1 MGYALRNCPVGNFR
15 VEASLQWRIGGLK
28 ILNMQTILK
37 GKTKEVVI
45 DTSGPVI
52 IIGES
57 INPTRRK
64 KLVSTLQGNDFSF
77 VLELAASQINSGADV
92 LDVNVGFPGVED
104 EKLLPATVKV
114 LQDNFDVPLC
124 LDSPNP
130 KAIEAALKVA
140 AGKCL
145 INSVNGEEKS
155 LKTLLPVA
163 REYGAAI
170 IGLCMDDDGITHDP
184 EKRLSIAGKIIER
197 AVSMGIKEE
206 DVVID
211 PLAMAVSADPNAC
224 LVTLETIRLIHQ
236 KLGHNITQGA
246 SNISFGLPDRE
257 SLNAAYMALSIYN
270 GLTCPIAN
278 PEKITAAVRA
288 ADLVMGR
295 DDFAVRFV
303 EYFQSRNPQ

>member
-1 MGYALRNCPVGNFR
+1 M
-15 VEASLQWRIGGLK
+15 K
-28 ILNMQTILK
+28 TILK
-37 GKTKEVVI
+37 GRTREVII
-45 DTSGPVI
+45 DTGGPVI

-64 KLVSTLQGNDFSF
+64 KLVSTLQEGNFEY
-77 VLELAASQINSGADV
+77 VLELAGNQIRAGADV
-92 LDVNVGFPGVED
+92 LDVNVGFPGVD
-104 EKLLPATVKV
+104 DVKLLPETVKQ
-114 LQDNFDVPLC
+114 LQSRYDIPLC

-140 AGKCL
+140 EGKCL
-145 INSVNGEEKS
+145 INSVNGEEAS
-155 LKTLLPVA
+155 LKALLPVA
-163 REYGAAI
+163 KEFGAAI
-170 IGLCMDDDGITHDP
+170 IGLCMDDEGITHDP
-184 EKRLSIAGKIIER
+184 EKRLAIAEKIIER
-197 AVSMGIKEE
+197 AVKTGIKTE
-206 DVVID
+206 DVIID

-224 LVTLETIRLIHQ
+224 LVTLETIRLVHN

-257 SLNAAYMALSIYN
+257 SLNAAYMTISIYN

-288 ADLVMGR
+288 ADLVLGR

-303 EYFQSRNPQ
+303 EYFQSNR